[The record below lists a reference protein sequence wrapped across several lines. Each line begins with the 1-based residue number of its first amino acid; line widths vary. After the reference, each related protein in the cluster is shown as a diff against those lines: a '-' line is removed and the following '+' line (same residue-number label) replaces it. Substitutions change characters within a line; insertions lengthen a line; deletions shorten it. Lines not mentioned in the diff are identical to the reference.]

1 MGVYECQCYGSESLV
16 IRVYER
22 QSYGSESLDMVVY
35 ECQCYEAEAGNWM
48 VGQKEKNQKITVAK
62 EKKNRKKIHKTLGNF
77 VIRSLQTET
86 ERGPE
91 RSCRINTEGSQLAL
105 EIRNTSAT
113 TKTRVAYGN
122 SHLACV

>member
-1 MGVYECQCYGSESLV
+1 MGVYERQCYGSESLV

-62 EKKNRKKIHKTLGNF
+62 EKKIEKKSTRPWGTLLYDHYKLKQNEAQSARAESTHKGVN
-77 VIRSLQTET
+77 
-86 ERGPE
+86 
-91 RSCRINTEGSQLAL
+91 
-105 EIRNTSAT
+105 
-113 TKTRVAYGN
+113 
-122 SHLACV
+122 

>member
-1 MGVYECQCYGSESLV
+1 MGVYERQCYGSESLV

-48 VGQKEKNQKITVAK
+48 VGQKEKNQKNHCS
-62 EKKNRKKIHKTLGNF
+62 EKKKKKKKIHKTLGNF
-77 VIRSLQTET
+77 VIRSLQSET

-91 RSCRINTEGSQLAL
+91 RSCRINTQGS
-105 EIRNTSAT
+105 
-113 TKTRVAYGN
+113 
-122 SHLACV
+122 